1 MEEWRSG
8 VVVAELLL
16 RLGVTVGPAH
26 VPGEGEGGRARQGK
40 KEFVKEE

>member
-26 VPGEGEGGRARQGK
+26 VPGEGEGGEGLDKTRTSL
-40 KEFVKEE
+40 

>member
-40 KEFVKEE
+40 K